1 MLDASRVLGFQAFS
15 HWFHLMDLQRVQ
27 RKSGLNRDAPISV
40 EVLMGNHRSDAA
52 WPA

>member
-1 MLDASRVLGFQAFS
+1 MLDASRALGFQAFS
-15 HWFHLMDLQRVQ
+15 HWFHPMDLQRVQ

-40 EVLMGNHRSDAA
+40 VLIGNHRSIAA